1 MYIYTRQEKIFSPRT
16 CYAGG
21 RVLQKVLRR
30 SNFHKGI
37 PDKSGMTTGRQTADF
52 GWIFGMDFTTLEK
65 TAFAEIAG
73 VLRTVRKRESQLE
86 QVHHILQKNFA
97 TAETLHDEECD
108 SIRNLLEGKSGK
120 IIGNT
125 SEMRQ
130 VSKQVKQI
138 APSIAVVLIRGN
150 AGTGK
155 EYIARAIHQLS
166 DRSDAPFITLNCE
179 SLNDTI
185 ANNFETELFGYERG
199 AFTGATSR
207 RLGKAEQ
214 ANHGTL
220 FLDEVG
226 NLSPIVQRKL
236 LEFIQG
242 QSFSRLGSNIVQHT
256 DVRIMASSGKNLEE
270 MMQQGLFRED
280 LYFRL
285 NIFQINLP
293 DLVQRKTDILLL
305 ADHFIAKMNL
315 KYGKKILR
323 LSSPAIDMLLSYH
336 WPGNVREL
344 ENCIEHACLVT
355 TDVAI
360 NAYDLPPTLQTD
372 VTSGS
377 ALLPEGTASLET
389 LLDSYEKEIIS
400 EALRRNKGNM
410 SAAGRD
416 LDLSPRVMHY
426 KVNRLG
432 IEVNKS

>member
-1 MYIYTRQEKIFSPRT
+1 
-16 CYAGG
+16 
-21 RVLQKVLRR
+21 
-30 SNFHKGI
+30 
-37 PDKSGMTTGRQTADF
+37 
-52 GWIFGMDFTTLEK
+52 MDFTTLEK

>member
-1 MYIYTRQEKIFSPRT
+1 
-16 CYAGG
+16 
-21 RVLQKVLRR
+21 
-30 SNFHKGI
+30 
-37 PDKSGMTTGRQTADF
+37 
-52 GWIFGMDFTTLEK
+52 MDFVALEES
-65 TAFAEIAG
+65 AFSEIAG
-73 VLRTVRKRESQLE
+73 VLRTVRKRELQLK
-86 QVHHILQKNFA
+86 QVQKILHKNFEE
-97 TAETLHDEECD
+97 AETAHSEECD
-108 SIRNLLEGKSGK
+108 RIREILEGKPGEL
-120 IIGNT
+120 IGNT
-125 SEMRQ
+125 SEMRT
-130 VSKQVKQI
+130 VAKQVKQI
-138 APSIAVVLIRGN
+138 APTIAVVLIRGN

-155 EYIARAIHQLS
+155 EYVARAIHQQS
-166 DRSDAPFITLNCE
+166 DRSSAPFVTLNCD

-207 RLGKAEQ
+207 HLGKAEQ

-226 NLSPIVQRKL
+226 NLSATAQKKL
-236 LEFIQG
+236 LQFIQG

-256 DVRIMASSGKNLEE
+256 DVRIMASTGKNLESLME
-270 MMQQGLFRED
+270 QGLFRED
-280 LYFRL
+280 LYYRL

-355 TDVAI
+355 TDVTI

-389 LLDSYEKEIIS
+389 LLDSYEKEIIT
-400 EALRRNKGNM
+400 EALRRNNGNM

-416 LDLSPRVMHY
+416 LSLSPRVMHY
-426 KVNRLG
+426 KINRLG
-432 IEVNKS
+432 IEVEKG

>member
-1 MYIYTRQEKIFSPRT
+1 
-16 CYAGG
+16 
-21 RVLQKVLRR
+21 
-30 SNFHKGI
+30 
-37 PDKSGMTTGRQTADF
+37 
-52 GWIFGMDFTTLEK
+52 MDFTTLEK
-65 TAFAEIAG
+65 TVFAEIAG

-226 NLSPIVQRKL
+226 NLSPTAQRKL

-432 IEVNKS
+432 IEVGKS

>member
-1 MYIYTRQEKIFSPRT
+1 
-16 CYAGG
+16 
-21 RVLQKVLRR
+21 
-30 SNFHKGI
+30 
-37 PDKSGMTTGRQTADF
+37 
-52 GWIFGMDFTTLEK
+52 MDFTTLEK

-166 DRSDAPFITLNCE
+166 DRGDAPFITLNCE

-226 NLSPIVQRKL
+226 NLSPTAQRKL

>member
-1 MYIYTRQEKIFSPRT
+1 
-16 CYAGG
+16 
-21 RVLQKVLRR
+21 
-30 SNFHKGI
+30 
-37 PDKSGMTTGRQTADF
+37 
-52 GWIFGMDFTTLEK
+52 MDFTTLEK

-226 NLSPIVQRKL
+226 NLSPTAQRKL

>member
-1 MYIYTRQEKIFSPRT
+1 
-16 CYAGG
+16 
-21 RVLQKVLRR
+21 
-30 SNFHKGI
+30 
-37 PDKSGMTTGRQTADF
+37 
-52 GWIFGMDFTTLEK
+52 MDFTTLEK

-86 QVHHILQKNFA
+86 QVHHILQKKFA

-226 NLSPIVQRKL
+226 NLSPTAQRKL

>member
-1 MYIYTRQEKIFSPRT
+1 
-16 CYAGG
+16 
-21 RVLQKVLRR
+21 
-30 SNFHKGI
+30 
-37 PDKSGMTTGRQTADF
+37 
-52 GWIFGMDFTTLEK
+52 MDFTTLEK

-226 NLSPIVQRKL
+226 NLSPTAQRKL

-344 ENCIEHACLVT
+344 ENCIEHASLVT

>member
-1 MYIYTRQEKIFSPRT
+1 
-16 CYAGG
+16 
-21 RVLQKVLRR
+21 
-30 SNFHKGI
+30 
-37 PDKSGMTTGRQTADF
+37 
-52 GWIFGMDFTTLEK
+52 MDFITLEK
-65 TAFAEIAG
+65 AAFAEIAG

-97 TAETLHDEECD
+97 TAEILHDEECD
-108 SIRNLLEGKSGK
+108 SIRNLLEGRSGK

-155 EYIARAIHQLS
+155 EYVARAIHQLS
-166 DRSDAPFITLNCE
+166 DRSDAPFVTLNCE

-226 NLSPIVQRKL
+226 NLSPTAQRKL

-315 KYGKKILR
+315 KYGKKVLR

-355 TDVAI
+355 TDVTI

-389 LLDSYEKEIIS
+389 LLDSYEREIIT
-400 EALRRNKGNM
+400 EALRRNNGNM

-432 IEVNKS
+432 IEVSKS

>member
-1 MYIYTRQEKIFSPRT
+1 
-16 CYAGG
+16 
-21 RVLQKVLRR
+21 
-30 SNFHKGI
+30 
-37 PDKSGMTTGRQTADF
+37 
-52 GWIFGMDFTTLEK
+52 MDFITLEK
-65 TAFAEIAG
+65 AAFAEIAG

-108 SIRNLLEGKSGK
+108 SIRNLLEGRSGK
-120 IIGNT
+120 VIGNT

-155 EYIARAIHQLS
+155 EYVARAIHQLS
-166 DRSDAPFITLNCE
+166 DRSDAPFVTLNCE

-226 NLSPIVQRKL
+226 NLSPTAQRKL

-315 KYGKKILR
+315 KYGKKVLR

-355 TDVAI
+355 TDVTI

-389 LLDSYEKEIIS
+389 LLDSYEREIIT
-400 EALRRNKGNM
+400 EALRRNNGNM

-432 IEVNKS
+432 IEVSKS